1 VKDEVAAR
9 GEQVKA
15 SGEKKEKAMLRG
27 LTSLQL
33 FVDDVAQAERWYSD
47 LLGIEPYFRSED
59 VGLPAGHVGFRV
71 GDSQSE
77 LGITDRK
84 LTPDGMGTGPGG
96 TVTYWQVD
104 DVAAAFDRLLS
115 LGAKPLQ
122 PPTELSRG
130 FMISSVVDPFG
141 NVLGLRFDPDF
152 S

>member
-1 VKDEVAAR
+1 MCSTPTAWAR
-9 GEQVKA
+9 ESAGSGPERSA
-15 SGEKKEKAMLRG
+15 SRLA
-27 LTSLQL
+27 S
-33 FVDDVAQAERWYSD
+33 S
-47 LLGIEPYFRSED
+47 SN
-59 VGLPAGHVGFRV
+59 PARRRAGFRD

-77 LGITDRK
+77 LGVTDRK
-84 LTPDGMGTGPGG
+84 LAPAEMGAGPGG

-104 DVAAAFDRLLS
+104 DVAAVFDRLLS

-130 FMISSVVDPFG
+130 FIISSVVDPFG